1 MEMTNGSLISDFVCK
16 MKKLWLLVEKK
27 KYLYTCDFRAQER
40 GTPVQLSTAHPTDST
55 HTEIDQTFKSQ
66 SNAAERKWAVVSAA
80 LQQSSY
86 QLGRDIMYHC
96 QDKTYPKLNTI

>member
-1 MEMTNGSLISDFVCK
+1 MQQYSNIAKEP
-16 MKKLWLLVEKK
+16 
-27 KYLYTCDFRAQER
+27 

-80 LQQSSY
+80 LQQSSTWERY
-86 QLGRDIMYHC
+86 FHR
-96 QDKTYPKLNTI
+96 QDKTYPKRNTI

>member
-1 MEMTNGSLISDFVCK
+1 MQQYSNIAKEP
-16 MKKLWLLVEKK
+16 
-27 KYLYTCDFRAQER
+27 

-86 QLGRDIMYHC
+86 QLGRDIMYHR